1 VILVLAVAIGALYAG
16 GVYMMLRRSITKL
29 LVGLALL
36 SHAANLLIFVGSGL
50 KRGLPPLLPEHGPVD
65 DPAMADPLPQALIL
79 TAIVINLGLL
89 AFVTALLQRSVQAS
103 GTDDLHEIRMPEQ

>member
-1 VILVLAVAIGALYAG
+1 
-16 GVYMMLRRSITKL
+16 
-29 LVGLALL
+29 
-36 SHAANLLIFVGSGL
+36 
-50 KRGLPPLLPEHGPVD
+50 
-65 DPAMADPLPQALIL
+65 MADPLPQALIL